1 MEPELSTSPC
11 LPHVEMFLL
20 PLLNAALFFTVH
32 SSVFLHYTFIVL
44 LGTEKQ
50 NLSLRKNETYAAL
63 YHLLGAEGAPV
74 CPCSWNLSK
83 LPVEKRTLFPLK
95 ILRASSIRLLSEP
108 KHICFHKRIVGCL
121 LTAKCLFWDHLAAWN
136 NVLVE
141 TVEMSVLRVFN
152 SYLLRIPN
160 GTNILPKEQNYPDWK
175 CSAVTSREVL
185 KNLAGCG
192 KANEISLGNWAGTTK
207 GCRNFSIS
215 SRWRFEFSW
224 EVGKCPLYLKVEWA
238 KFKRCEFWFPN
249 NHLSKTSRLKGE
261 LHYVYSASLFKLVKQ
276 KPFPREILGD
286 FGNGEVCRWNTNA
299 PELKAGPAK
308 PEVEWEICH

>member
-1 MEPELSTSPC
+1 MSLYEAYLYQEDLPFINHPSFILPQSWTNVHFSLHNLAKMEPELSTSPC

-74 CPCSWNLSK
+74 CPCSWNFSK

-121 LTAKCLFWDHLAAWN
+121 LTAKCLF
-136 NVLVE
+136 
-141 TVEMSVLRVFN
+141 
-152 SYLLRIPN
+152 
-160 GTNILPKEQNYPDWK
+160 
-175 CSAVTSREVL
+175 
-185 KNLAGCG
+185 
-192 KANEISLGNWAGTTK
+192 
-207 GCRNFSIS
+207 
-215 SRWRFEFSW
+215 
-224 EVGKCPLYLKVEWA
+224 
-238 KFKRCEFWFPN
+238 
-249 NHLSKTSRLKGE
+249 
-261 LHYVYSASLFKLVKQ
+261 
-276 KPFPREILGD
+276 
-286 FGNGEVCRWNTNA
+286 
-299 PELKAGPAK
+299 
-308 PEVEWEICH
+308 